1 MLIYLLLTMM
11 YHWMCVRGERC
22 TGACTC
28 CQRPSSYVPM
38 EVESNILRSGN
49 MSDVEL
55 GDLSSQEET
64 AQ

>member
-1 MLIYLLLTMM
+1 
-11 YHWMCVRGERC
+11 
-22 TGACTC
+22 
-28 CQRPSSYVPM
+28 M
-38 EVESNILRSGN
+38 EVESNIIRSGN